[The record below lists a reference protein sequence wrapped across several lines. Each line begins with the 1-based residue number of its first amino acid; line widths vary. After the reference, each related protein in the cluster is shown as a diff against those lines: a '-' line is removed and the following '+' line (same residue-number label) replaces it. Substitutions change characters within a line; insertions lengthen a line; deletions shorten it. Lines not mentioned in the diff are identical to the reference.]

1 MGVLGRTITA
11 VIISAAL
18 VFSTLTFPVQAEE
31 NFALR
36 YEKPEGGYYLLTP
49 MQTEQY
55 EIQFGD
61 SLWRVAERL
70 WGDGRLW
77 TELYE
82 RNRSEITDRNL
93 IFPGQVLQAG
103 RLLYLEK
110 QDSYG
115 VQSGAYHFDMPGVY
129 RVGMLSGE
137 EAWANFVL
145 LAGRS
150 DYNNGVDENKDIA
163 CLVREKEP
171 GKTLDDATACE
182 AWEKAVSEYAKK
194 EYGDKV
200 LNLEFERYF
209 SENGNPV
216 CLYSYTQIIDLWS
229 DEAAAREESQLYAT
243 IQVCVGMTQ
252 SEHMQADFVGFDV
265 GGRASDIRDRVRYVT
280 ASFAD
285 LVPEGEACRVNEE
298 NMQISPN
305 VPWEPVSFNAFAW
318 VDSYFY
324 DLLWELTGYEEEQ
337 KSRKEM
343 LLDRMREG
351 KGTKP

>member
-1 MGVLGRTITA
+1 MGVLGRKITA
-11 VIISAAL
+11 VIISAAII
-18 VFSTLTFPVQAEE
+18 FSTLTLPVQAEE
-31 NFALR
+31 NLALR

-55 EIQFGD
+55 EIQPGD
-61 SLWRVAERL
+61 SLWKIARRL

-93 IFPGQVLQAG
+93 IFPGQVLQAD
-103 RLLYLEK
+103 RPLYLKK
-110 QDSYG
+110 QDGYG
-115 VQSGAYHFDMPGVY
+115 VQSGAYHFDMPGAY
-129 RVGMLSGE
+129 RVGVLSGE

-145 LAGRS
+145 FAGSS
-150 DYNNGVDENKDIA
+150 DYNGANVNDIA

-171 GKTLDDATACE
+171 GKTLDDAADCE
-182 AWEKAVSEYAKK
+182 AWEKAVSDYAKK
-194 EYGDKV
+194 EFGDRVRDLK
-200 LNLEFERYF
+200 FERYF
-209 SENGNPV
+209 TENGNPV

-229 DEAAAREESQLYAT
+229 DEAAARGESQLYAS

-252 SEHMQADFVGFDV
+252 SEHMQADFVGFDMS
-265 GGRASDIRDRVRYVT
+265 GRVSDIRDRVRYVT

-285 LVPEGEACRVNEE
+285 LVPEGESGRVNEE
-298 NMQISPN
+298 NMQISPD

-324 DLLWELTGYEEEQ
+324 DLLWELTGYKEEQ
-337 KSRKEM
+337 KSRKEK
-343 LLDRMREG
+343 LLDRMKEG
-351 KGTKP
+351 KGM